1 MMNYWKTSQDE
12 NCNMYSVDMLRV
24 VLELRKEEVDK
35 VLRYYHQPMR
45 FDVKEY
51 PVSFKDFTY
60 RNMFTIEY
68 EKGSTMTV
76 GLVWNGTST
85 QDDMVKGFIEVN
97 PNKCFVKPQ
106 CLYDVYY
113 TLEKCVGYKVSR
125 WDLAIDIPTD
135 RMSVVLGKDQR
146 KYELVCK
153 CKEDRTEYLGCRN
166 EVGRVKVYN
175 KTLESNLDYTLTR
188 CELTLPD
195 YEDVNFCMKL
205 ETITPE
211 VWIAGADT
219 GIDLTGL
226 SDTQALL
233 VELIRQQENPTLYTK
248 RLKWE
253 VRKKIEPYVFDG
265 YKRLKLDNN
274 CIESIIAELKDF
286 FNPDRIFDNMCVLK
300 RITDDTLWD
309 SEE

>member
-12 NCNMYSVDMLRV
+12 NCNMYSVDMLRI
-24 VLELRKEEVDK
+24 VLELRKDEVDQ
-35 VLRYYHQPMR
+35 VLRYYHNPMR

-51 PVSFKDFTY
+51 PVSFRDFTY
-60 RNMFTIEY
+60 RNMFTVEY
-68 EKGSTMTV
+68 EKGFTMTV
-76 GLVWNGTST
+76 GLVWNGTSA

-97 PNKCFVKPQ
+97 PNKCFIKPQ

-113 TLEKCVGYKVSR
+113 TLDKCVGYKVSR

-175 KTLESNLDYTLTR
+175 KTLESDLDYTLTR
-188 CELTLPD
+188 CELTMPD
-195 YEDVNFCMKL
+195 YEDLNFFMKL
-205 ETITPE
+205 DAIIPE
-211 VWIAGADT
+211 VWIAGTDT

-226 SDTQALL
+226 SDSQALL
-233 VELIRQQENPTLYTK
+233 VELIRQQENPTLWLK
-248 RLKWE
+248 RLE
-253 VRKKIEPYVFDG
+253 YRQRKKIEPYVFDG
-265 YKRLKLDNN
+265 YKRLKVDTT
-274 CIESIIAELKDF
+274 CIEYIIAELRDF
-286 FNPDRIFDNMCVLK
+286 FNPNRIFDNLCVLK
-300 RITDDTLWD
+300 RIIDNTLWD